1 MRIEVVSEVHYRFEK
16 LAEARNYAISVG
28 VGLFVL
34 WWWSFFAWSFLMPGV
49 FLSLCVPPA
58 VLWAA
63 RRWPTLVTL
72 RGNKHTDL
80 RVSLE
85 VLVAMAWVVPLLV
98 AYKLLNCSNLPLL
111 ALPALIGGGLLT
123 FWALG
128 TDEALR
134 SRKQDVPYV
143 GLNLMMYVATL
154 ALWANHALPAVSTE
168 RAVATVTALRTHR
181 NITGP
186 LLYDVQ
192 TSESALG
199 EAWDDEYSVPRKL
212 WEQLHVGSAVGLE
225 ERWGVFGV
233 AEAVLTI
240 R

>member
-1 MRIEVVSEVHYRFEK
+1 MRIEVVSDVHYRFEK
-16 LAEARNYAISVG
+16 ISEARKYAIWVG

-63 RRWPTLVTL
+63 RKWPTLVTL

-85 VLVAMAWVVPLLV
+85 MLVGMAWAVPLL
-98 AYKLLNCSNLPLL
+98 AAHKLLNCANLPLL
-111 ALPALIGGGLLT
+111 ALPAVVGGGWLT
-123 FWALG
+123 HWALKN
-128 TDEALR
+128 DEALR
-134 SRKQDVPYV
+134 QRKQDARYV
-143 GLNLMMYVATL
+143 GLSLMMYAGTL
-154 ALWANHALPAVSTE
+154 GVWVNHALPAVTTE
-168 RAVATVTALRTHR
+168 RAVVTVTALRTHR

-199 EAWDDEYSVPRKL
+199 QAWDDEYSVPRKL
-212 WEQLHVGSAVGLE
+212 WEQLHVGSTVGLE

-233 AEAVLTI
+233 AEVVLTI